1 MNFLLKMIVS
11 GCILDRYVQSFFFKV
26 YFMLQDHCVAS
37 RTECF
42 CVKVHTPAHLEIL
55 DRVNVTENYKYCV
68 FPHNH
73 FFLFLWNG
81 MILKYLIPA
90 KLSIGILRID
100 CLLEKYNLVEACRTY
115 CLTQKFFDAIIFV
128 ICFQRILDSLVHLFV
143 CLITLLSTNLIL
155 EKSTGKIQ
163 LKSMNVLVFIGLIIH
178 DK

>member
-1 MNFLLKMIVS
+1 MYFMNFLLKMIVS

-73 FFLFLWNG
+73 LFS
-81 MILKYLIPA
+81 
-90 KLSIGILRID
+90 LS
-100 CLLEKYNLVEACRTY
+100 LEWDDIEISHTCEAVNRH
-115 CLTQKFFDAIIFV
+115 LTD
-128 ICFQRILDSLVHLFV
+128 R
-143 CLITLLSTNLIL
+143 LSSG
-155 EKSTGKIQ
+155 E
-163 LKSMNVLVFIGLIIH
+163 V
-178 DK
+178 